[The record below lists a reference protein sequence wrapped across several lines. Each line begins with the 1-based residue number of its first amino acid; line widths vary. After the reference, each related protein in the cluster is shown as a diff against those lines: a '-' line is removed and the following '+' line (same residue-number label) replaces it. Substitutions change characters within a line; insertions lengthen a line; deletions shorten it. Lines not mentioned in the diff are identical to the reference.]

1 MLNDDQMLKFIMKNA
16 EMGCRGINEVKH
28 YAQTTEMSK
37 ALRSQNY
44 EYGKIYNKAYNMLRQ
59 RDSSGKRVSYPKIMM
74 LKMVSKKEMKK
85 ECSNSHIAEM
95 MIQGNVMGVKKI
107 ASHMRRYNKGDE
119 EVVSLSEKLMATQQ
133 ANIEQMKSFL

>member
-1 MLNDDQMLKFIMKNA
+1 
-16 EMGCRGINEVKH
+16 
-28 YAQTTEMSK
+28 
-37 ALRSQNY
+37 
-44 EYGKIYNKAYNMLRQ
+44 
-59 RDSSGKRVSYPKIMM
+59 
-74 LKMVSKKEMKK
+74 MKK
-85 ECSNSHIAEM
+85 ECSNSYIAEM